1 MIKNDL
7 TEAMASLDEAMLLRS
22 AEALANQG
30 CSYSE
35 AVSLLNAGIRKVG
48 DLFEKGDYFIADLI
62 VSGMLYRSA
71 LSYFA
76 PRYNFSS
83 EEPIG
88 RVVIGVVEDDIHDIG
103 KDIVVSILLAE
114 KFDVIDLGVDV
125 KPAEF
130 VRAIKTYKPDILM
143 LSGTMGFA
151 RAAMQRTIEELKNA
165 GLRESVAIL
174 AGGSCVNPALC
185 EQIGADAA
193 AADPMFA
200 SKFCKAV
207 FADRVK

>member
-30 CSYSE
+30 CCYSE
-35 AVSLLNAGIRKVG
+35 AVALLNAGIKKVG

-71 LSYFA
+71 ISYFA
-76 PRYNFSS
+76 PKFKYSAD
-83 EEPIG
+83 EPIG

-103 KDIVVSILLAE
+103 KDIVASILLAE
-114 KFDVIDLGVDV
+114 EFEVIDLGVDV
-125 KPAEF
+125 KPIKF
-130 VRAIKTYKPDILM
+130 VHALRTYKPDILL
-143 LSGTMGFA
+143 LSGTMGFS
-151 RAAMQRTIEELKNA
+151 RSAMQYTIEEVKNA
-165 GLRESVAIL
+165 GLRDSVAIL
-174 AGGSCVNPALC
+174 AGGSCVNSALC
-185 EQIGADAA
+185 EQLGANAA
-193 AADPMFA
+193 SSDPMYA

-207 FADRVK
+207 VASRVK